1 MLDPGWSVARGTVRW
16 MKGPGAGLTQVG
28 CSLYS
33 GRQAPLD
40 TMQPAILHI
49 PLARLLAS
57 DAYPL
62 TRDRVFRLA
71 RGTVEGAAREV
82 HLVVTVDHEDE
93 GLPIE
98 LVNVELK
105 IAPNGEWCLQYVS
118 HPAQSCGLTA
128 LIAPCSSDFVA
139 FLQVREDAQLPHPLT
154 TLCAQDLEDEGLGPL
169 AMLNLRPGNPAPVV
183 PSTSDL
189 NQLVALAERMPPL

>member
-1 MLDPGWSVARGTVRW
+1 
-16 MKGPGAGLTQVG
+16 
-28 CSLYS
+28 
-33 GRQAPLD
+33 
-40 TMQPAILHI
+40 MQPAILHI

-62 TRDRVFRLA
+62 TRDRVIRLA
-71 RGTVEGAAREV
+71 RGTLKEATREV
-82 HLVVTVDHEDE
+82 HLVVTVDQDVDG

-98 LVNVELK
+98 LANVELN
-105 IAPNGEWCLQYVS
+105 IAPDGEWCLQYVS

-154 TLCAQDLEDEGLGPL
+154 PLCAQDLEDEGLGPL
-169 AMLNLRPGNPAPVV
+169 AMLNLRPGNPRPVV
-183 PSTSDL
+183 PSKADL
-189 NQLVALAERMPPL
+189 AQVVALAERL